1 MGMSSNIR
9 HYMKYIFCIGLAVA
23 ISLSAMAGDSAGDA
37 KAVEGNWKPIKAELA
52 GQPMA
57 EAVMKSISLKLENGQ
72 YEVFVGASP
81 DRGTYT
87 LDSAAKPK
95 GDDDYRDGGGRI
107 TGKTFPAIYEVNGD
121 TLRICYDLSG
131 AKRPTEFKSVVG
143 TKLYLVTYIGRRSS
157 WFHKLCS
164 GGL

>member
-95 GDDDYRDGGGRI
+95 GMTI
-107 TGKTFPAIYEVNGD
+107 TGTEGPNNGKTFPAIYEVNGD

-143 TKLYLVTYIGRRSS
+143 TKLYLVTYNR
-157 WFHKLCS
+157 KKE
-164 GGL
+164 